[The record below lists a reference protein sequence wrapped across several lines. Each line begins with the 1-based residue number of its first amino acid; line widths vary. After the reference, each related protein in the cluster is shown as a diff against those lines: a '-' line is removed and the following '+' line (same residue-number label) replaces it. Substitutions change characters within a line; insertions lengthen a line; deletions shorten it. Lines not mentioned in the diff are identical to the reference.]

1 MSQGS
6 LVHASAKKR
15 VKGLGKMLVDLS
27 DSIYSCIYDHIDTGI
42 DALRY
47 IKTPGVWS
55 LQTLQH
61 RNECWFLTGKNDGK
75 RINVEFCA
83 AMCH

>member
-27 DSIYSCIYDHIDTGI
+27 DSIYSCCIYDHIDTGI

-47 IKTPGVWS
+47 IKTPGV
-55 LQTLQH
+55 
-61 RNECWFLTGKNDGK
+61 
-75 RINVEFCA
+75 
-83 AMCH
+83 